1 MGGFACCHWCTVWS
15 LIQWFEVRETKNW
28 APSTSYS
35 TTLAET
41 RVGKGRRLNL
51 CVLVN
56 WERKIGGKAELFH
69 LLPQISRALSQA
81 QNPSLRKRIKFVSRF
96 SFSHVFF
103 FNSELNFRS
112 SSNFQFNSKKMLPR
126 KARVSW
132 YKEWC
137 GL

>member
-81 QNPSLRKRIKFVSRF
+81 QNPSLRKRINLIRRKCYPEKLGFPGTKNGVDSEGSLFCFGRF
-96 SFSHVFF
+96 
-103 FNSELNFRS
+103 
-112 SSNFQFNSKKMLPR
+112 
-126 KARVSW
+126 
-132 YKEWC
+132 
-137 GL
+137 